1 MAKTS
6 RTLRLSFPQWQGGDI
21 TGYRLGAMVLNQLI
35 PAPGHMMSE
44 AVAVP
49 VVPTGRTGL
58 LGSDEEHLTSS
69 YDQVHAQLQQAVNII
84 DRADPERIL
93 TIGGDCAV
101 SIAPFAW
108 LASKYPEFGV
118 VWVDAHPD
126 MWAAGEQPHANARAA
141 SILSGQDATDLS
153 MLLPT
158 TVDADK
164 FVWVGTRAEVV
175 PQLVDLDRVW
185 SNRVRV
191 DEVET
196 SPRTV
201 VDRLR
206 RKGVRQIAVHF
217 DLDVLDADEFHGV
230 AVGEEGGMTWRGIA
244 ALLQALDDEFQLV
257 GLTIAEHIPEGL
269 ETLRDIVSSTSLIRP
284 DSDAF

>member
-1 MAKTS
+1 MAKTP

-21 TGYRLGAMVLNQLI
+21 TGYRLGAMVLDQLI
-35 PAPGHMMSE
+35 PAPGHMVSE

-49 VVPTGRTGL
+49 VPPAGRSGL
-58 LGSDEEHLTSS
+58 LESPETNHTSS
-69 YDQVHAQLQQAVNII
+69 YDQVHAQLQQAVSLI
-84 DRADPERIL
+84 DRAAPERIL

-126 MWAAGEQPHANARAA
+126 MWAADEQPHANARAA
-141 SILSGQDATDLS
+141 SILSGQDATDLDT
-153 MLLPT
+153 LLPT
-158 TVDADK
+158 TVPADK

-191 DEVET
+191 DEVEA

-201 VDRLR
+201 VERLR

-217 DLDVLDADEFHGV
+217 DLDVLDANEFHGV
-230 AVGEEGGMTWRGIA
+230 AVGEERGMTWRSVAG
-244 ALLQALDDEFQLV
+244 LLQSLDSEFELV

-269 ETLRDIVSSTSLIRP
+269 ETLREIISATSLMR
-284 DSDAF
+284 SDFDAR

>member
-1 MAKTS
+1 MAKTP

-21 TGYRLGAMVLNQLI
+21 TGYRLGAMVLNQLL

-49 VVPTGRTGL
+49 LAPAGRTGL
-58 LGSDEEHLTSS
+58 LASDEENLTSS
-69 YDQVHAQLQQAVNII
+69 YGQVHAQLQQAVNII
-84 DRADPERIL
+84 TRADPDRIL

-126 MWAAGEQPHANARAA
+126 MWAADAQPHANARAA
-141 SILSGQDATDLS
+141 SILSGQDATELGT
-153 MLLPT
+153 LLPT
-158 TVDADK
+158 TVPADK

-201 VDRLR
+201 VERLR

-230 AVGEEGGMTWRGIA
+230 AVGEDAGMTWKGIA
-244 ALLQALDDEFQLV
+244 ALLQSLDEEFELV
-257 GLTIAEHIPEGL
+257 GLTVAEHIPEGL
-269 ETLRDIVSSTSLIRP
+269 ETLREIISSTSLIRP
-284 DSDAF
+284 SSDAH